1 MLEILEKLASKLQ
14 AFRKPSLIL
23 AIFFLLGAFVQ
34 LVLFDAQYIN
44 PSYEMTCFVVFI
56 WLLLFNIMLSVFNA
70 APSINRENHGM
81 FERFKIKFKRSL
93 LHLSAFLFICLTV
106 VIIFLTLR
114 FLRV

>member
-1 MLEILEKLASKLQ
+1 MLEILVKLVSKLQ

-44 PSYEMTCFVVFI
+44 PSNAMPCFVTFI
-56 WLLLFNIMLSVFNA
+56 WLLLINIMLSVFNS
-70 APSINRENHGM
+70 APSINRENYGM
-81 FERFKIKFKRSL
+81 FARFKIKFKRCV
-93 LHLSAFLFICLTV
+93 LHLSAFLFICLTI
-106 VIIFLTLR
+106 VIIFLTVR

>member
-1 MLEILEKLASKLQ
+1 MLEILVKLASKLQ

-44 PSYEMTCFVVFI
+44 PSNAMPCFVAFI
-56 WLLLFNIMLSVFNA
+56 WLLLINIMLSVFDS
-70 APSINRENHGM
+70 APSINRENYGM
-81 FERFKIKFKRSL
+81 FARFKIKFKRRV
-93 LHLSAFLFICLTV
+93 LHLSAFLFICLTL
-106 VIIFLTLR
+106 VIIFLTVR